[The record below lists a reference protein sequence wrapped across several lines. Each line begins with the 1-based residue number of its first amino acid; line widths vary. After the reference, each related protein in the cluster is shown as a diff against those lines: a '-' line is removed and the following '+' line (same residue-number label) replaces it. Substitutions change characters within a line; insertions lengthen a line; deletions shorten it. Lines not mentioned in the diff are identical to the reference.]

1 MSLESL
7 MITDLKVLYDSDEFA
22 TSVGFRDK
30 NINVILNDD
39 DEIISDAKEKTLSA
53 IYSDV
58 VDIALGEIFKIKNK
72 DCEVFNFDFKDNTE
86 LEMLIAIK
94 RV

>member
-72 DCEVFNFDFKDNTE
+72 DYEVFNFDFKDNTE

>member
-72 DCEVFNFDFKDNTE
+72 ID
-86 LEMLIAIK
+86 
-94 RV
+94 